1 MDNKVQLNIYI
12 SKEDSIMSKLNEKM
26 KEVNENVVDVKTEEV
41 KNVENETEN
50 EEFMTVKVPK
60 AKGYAMLAN
69 GEATEVETEE
79 PAKEEVKEKENKG
92 LLSRIKNSKVAKGI
106 AIGVAV
112 VGGVAAGIAMGKNGK
127 NSDEVTFED
136 VPPQG
141 LPDNYQNYPTYDQ
154 VDVETEN
161 EEV

>member
-1 MDNKVQLNIYI
+1 
-12 SKEDSIMSKLNEKM
+12 MSKMTEKM
-26 KEVNENVVDVKTEEV
+26 KEVENVVNVEPEKVE
-41 KNVENETEN
+41 NVENETEN

-69 GEATEVETEE
+69 GEATEIETNE
-79 PAKEEVKEKENKG
+79 PAKEEVKEKKSI
-92 LLSRIKNSKVAKGI
+92 LSRIKNSKVVKGI
-106 AIGVAV
+106 GIGAAV
-112 VGGVAAGIAMGKNGK
+112 VGGVAVAFAMGKNSN

-154 VDVETEN
+154 VDVETK

>member
-1 MDNKVQLNIYI
+1 
-12 SKEDSIMSKLNEKM
+12 MSKLNEKM
-26 KEVNENVVDVKTEEV
+26 KEVKENVVDVEETTEV
-41 KNVENETEN
+41 KDVENETEN

-79 PAKEEVKEKENKG
+79 PEKEEVKEKKSI
-92 LLSRIKNSKVAKGI
+92 LSRIKNSKVAKGI

-112 VGGVAAGIAMGKNGK
+112 VGGVAAGIAMGKNSK
-127 NSDEVTFED
+127 DSDEVTFED

-141 LPDNYQNYPTYDQ
+141 LPDNNYQNYPTYDQ
-154 VDVETEN
+154 VETEN

>member
-1 MDNKVQLNIYI
+1 
-12 SKEDSIMSKLNEKM
+12 MSKLNEKM
-26 KEVNENVVDVKTEEV
+26 KEVNENVVDVETAEAKD
-41 KNVENETEN
+41 VENETEN

-79 PAKEEVKEKENKG
+79 PAKEEVKEKKSI
-92 LLSRIKNSKVAKGI
+92 LSGIKNSKVAKGI
-106 AIGVAV
+106 AIIVTV
-112 VGGVAAGIAMGKNGK
+112 VGGVAAGVAIGKNSK

-154 VDVETEN
+154 VDVETET

>member
-1 MDNKVQLNIYI
+1 
-12 SKEDSIMSKLNEKM
+12 
-26 KEVNENVVDVKTEEV
+26 
-41 KNVENETEN
+41 
-50 EEFMTVKVPK
+50 MTVKVPK

-69 GEATEVETEE
+69 GEATEVETNE
-79 PAKEEVKEKENKG
+79 PAKEEVKEKKSI
-92 LLSRIKNSKVAKGI
+92 LSRIKNSKVVKGI
-106 AIGVAV
+106 GIGAAV
-112 VGGVAAGIAMGKNGK
+112 VGGVAVAFAMGKNSN

-154 VDVETEN
+154 VDVETK

>member
-1 MDNKVQLNIYI
+1 
-12 SKEDSIMSKLNEKM
+12 MSKLNEKM
-26 KEVNENVVDVKTEEV
+26 KEVNENVVDVETAEV
-41 KNVENETEN
+41 KGVENETEN

-79 PAKEEVKEKENKG
+79 PEKEEVKEKKSI
-92 LLSRIKNSKVAKGI
+92 LSRIKNSKVAKGI

-112 VGGVAAGIAMGKNGK
+112 VGGVAAGIAMGKNSK
-127 NSDEVTFED
+127 DSDEVTFED

>member
-1 MDNKVQLNIYI
+1 
-12 SKEDSIMSKLNEKM
+12 MSKLNEKM
-26 KEVNENVVDVKTEEV
+26 KEVKENVVDVETAEV
-41 KNVENETEN
+41 KGVENETEN

-79 PAKEEVKEKENKG
+79 PENEKKEKKSI
-92 LLSRIKNSKVAKGI
+92 LSRIKNSKVVKGI
-106 AIGVAV
+106 GIGAAV
-112 VGGVAAGIAMGKNGK
+112 VGGVAVAFAMGKNSN

-154 VDVETEN
+154 VDVETK

>member
-1 MDNKVQLNIYI
+1 
-12 SKEDSIMSKLNEKM
+12 MSKLNEKM
-26 KEVNENVVDVKTEEV
+26 KEVKENVVDVETAEV
-41 KNVENETEN
+41 KGVENETEN

-79 PAKEEVKEKENKG
+79 PENEKKEKKSI
-92 LLSRIKNSKVAKGI
+92 LSRIKNSKVAKGV

-112 VGGVAAGIAMGKNGK
+112 VGGVAAGIAMGKNR
-127 NSDEVTFED
+127 NDSEVEFED

-154 VDVETEN
+154 VDVETK

>member
-1 MDNKVQLNIYI
+1 
-12 SKEDSIMSKLNEKM
+12 MSKLNEKM
-26 KEVNENVVDVKTEEV
+26 KEVKENVVDVETAEV
-41 KNVENETEN
+41 KDVENEAEN

-79 PAKEEVKEKENKG
+79 PEKEEVKEKKSI
-92 LLSRIKNSKVAKGI
+92 LSRIKNSKVIKGI
-106 AIGVAV
+106 GVGAAV
-112 VGGVAAGIAMGKNGK
+112 VGGVAVAFAMGKNSK

>member
-1 MDNKVQLNIYI
+1 
-12 SKEDSIMSKLNEKM
+12 MSKMTEKM
-26 KEVNENVVDVKTEEV
+26 KEVENVVNVEPEKVE
-41 KNVENETEN
+41 NVENEAEN

-69 GEATEVETEE
+69 GEATEIETNE
-79 PAKEEVKEKENKG
+79 PAKEEVKEKKSI
-92 LLSRIKNSKVAKGI
+92 LSRIKNSKVVKGI
-106 AIGVAV
+106 GIGAAV
-112 VGGVAAGIAMGKNGK
+112 VGGVAVAFAMGKNSN

-154 VDVETEN
+154 VDVETK

>member
-1 MDNKVQLNIYI
+1 
-12 SKEDSIMSKLNEKM
+12 MSKLNEKM
-26 KEVNENVVDVKTEEV
+26 KEVKENVVDVENAEV
-41 KNVENETEN
+41 KDVENETEN

-79 PAKEEVKEKENKG
+79 PENEKKEKKSI
-92 LLSRIKNSKVAKGI
+92 LSRIKNSKVVKGI
-106 AIGVAV
+106 GIGAAV
-112 VGGVAAGIAMGKNGK
+112 VGGVAVAFAMGKNSN

-154 VDVETEN
+154 VDVETK

>member
-1 MDNKVQLNIYI
+1 
-12 SKEDSIMSKLNEKM
+12 MSKMTEKM
-26 KEVNENVVDVKTEEV
+26 KEVNENMVDVETAEV
-41 KNVENETEN
+41 KGVENETEN

-79 PAKEEVKEKENKG
+79 PEKEEVKEKKSI
-92 LLSRIKNSKVAKGI
+92 LSRIKNSKVAKGI

-112 VGGVAAGIAMGKNGK
+112 VGGVAAGVAMGKNSK
-127 NSDEVTFED
+127 DSDEVTFED

>member
-1 MDNKVQLNIYI
+1 
-12 SKEDSIMSKLNEKM
+12 MSKLNEKM
-26 KEVNENVVDVKTEEV
+26 KEVKENVVDVDETAEV
-41 KNVENETEN
+41 KDVENETEN

-79 PAKEEVKEKENKG
+79 PEKEEVKEKKSI
-92 LLSRIKNSKVAKGI
+92 LSRIKNSKVAKGI

-112 VGGVAAGIAMGKNGK
+112 VGGVAAGIVMGKNSN

>member
-1 MDNKVQLNIYI
+1 MGNKAQLNIYI
-12 SKEDSIMSKLNEKM
+12 SKEELDMSKLNEKM
-26 KEVNENVVDVKTEEV
+26 KEVKENVVDVETAEV
-41 KNVENETEN
+41 KSVENETEN

-69 GEATEVETEE
+69 GEATEIETNE
-79 PAKEEVKEKENKG
+79 PAKEEVKEKKSI
-92 LLSRIKNSKVAKGI
+92 LSRIKNSKVVKGI
-106 AIGVAV
+106 GIGAAV
-112 VGGVAAGIAMGKNGK
+112 VGGVAVAFAMGKNSN
-127 NSDEVTFED
+127 NSDEITFED

-154 VDVETEN
+154 VDVETK

>member
-1 MDNKVQLNIYI
+1 
-12 SKEDSIMSKLNEKM
+12 MSKLNEKM
-26 KEVNENVVDVKTEEV
+26 KEVKKNVVDVETAEV
-41 KNVENETEN
+41 KDVENETEN

-69 GEATEVETEE
+69 GEATEIEETKE
-79 PAKEEVKEKENKG
+79 PENEKKENKSI
-92 LLSRIKNSKVAKGI
+92 LSRIKNSKVVKGI
-106 AIGVAV
+106 GIGAAV
-112 VGGVAAGIAMGKNGK
+112 VGGVAVAFAMGKNSK
-127 NSDEVTFED
+127 DSDEVTFED

-154 VDVETEN
+154 VDVETK

>member
-1 MDNKVQLNIYI
+1 
-12 SKEDSIMSKLNEKM
+12 MSKLNEKM
-26 KEVNENVVDVKTEEV
+26 KEVENVVNVEPEKVE
-41 KNVENETEN
+41 NVENETEN

-69 GEATEVETEE
+69 GEATEIETKE
-79 PAKEEVKEKENKG
+79 PENEKKEKKSI
-92 LLSRIKNSKVAKGI
+92 LSRIKNSKVAKGV

-112 VGGVAAGIAMGKNGK
+112 VGGVAAGIAMGKNSN

-141 LPDNYQNYPTYDQ
+141 LPDNNYQNYPTYDQ

>member
-1 MDNKVQLNIYI
+1 
-12 SKEDSIMSKLNEKM
+12 MSKMTEKM
-26 KEVNENVVDVKTEEV
+26 KEVENVVNVETAEV
-41 KNVENETEN
+41 KDVENETEN

-60 AKGYAMLAN
+60 AKAYAMLAN

-79 PAKEEVKEKENKG
+79 PAKEEVKEKKSI
-92 LLSRIKNSKVAKGI
+92 LSRIKNSKVAKGI

-112 VGGVAAGIAMGKNGK
+112 VGGVAAGVAMGKNSK
-127 NSDEVTFED
+127 DSDEVTFED

>member
-1 MDNKVQLNIYI
+1 
-12 SKEDSIMSKLNEKM
+12 MSKLNEKM
-26 KEVNENVVDVKTEEV
+26 KEVKENVVDVENAEV
-41 KNVENETEN
+41 KDVENETEN
-50 EEFMTVKVPK
+50 EESMTVKVPK

-79 PAKEEVKEKENKG
+79 PANEKKEKKSI
-92 LLSRIKNSKVAKGI
+92 LSRIKNSKVVKGI
-106 AIGVAV
+106 GIGAAV
-112 VGGVAAGIAMGKNGK
+112 VGGVAVAFAMGKNSN

-154 VDVETEN
+154 VDVETK

>member
-1 MDNKVQLNIYI
+1 
-12 SKEDSIMSKLNEKM
+12 MSKLNEKM
-26 KEVNENVVDVKTEEV
+26 KEVKENVVDVETAEV
-41 KNVENETEN
+41 KSVENETEN

-79 PAKEEVKEKENKG
+79 PENEKKEKKSI
-92 LLSRIKNSKVAKGI
+92 LSRIKNSKVVKGI
-106 AIGVAV
+106 GIGAAV
-112 VGGVAAGIAMGKNGK
+112 VGGVAVAFAMGKNSN

-154 VDVETEN
+154 VDVETK

>member
-1 MDNKVQLNIYI
+1 
-12 SKEDSIMSKLNEKM
+12 MSKLNEKM
-26 KEVNENVVDVKTEEV
+26 EEVMGNVVDVDETAEV
-41 KNVENETEN
+41 KDVENETEN

-79 PAKEEVKEKENKG
+79 PEKEEVKEKKSI
-92 LLSRIKNSKVAKGI
+92 LSGIKNSKVAKGI
-106 AIGVAV
+106 AIVVAV
-112 VGGVAAGIAMGKNGK
+112 VGGVAAGIAMGKNSK
-127 NSDEVTFED
+127 DSDEVTFED

>member
-1 MDNKVQLNIYI
+1 
-12 SKEDSIMSKLNEKM
+12 MSKMTEKM
-26 KEVNENVVDVKTEEV
+26 KEVNENMVDVETAEV
-41 KNVENETEN
+41 KGVENETEN

-79 PAKEEVKEKENKG
+79 PEKEEVKEKKSI
-92 LLSRIKNSKVAKGI
+92 LSRIKNSKVAKGI

-112 VGGVAAGIAMGKNGK
+112 VGGIAAGVAMGKNSK
-127 NSDEVTFED
+127 DSDEVTFED

>member
-1 MDNKVQLNIYI
+1 
-12 SKEDSIMSKLNEKM
+12 MSKLNEKM
-26 KEVNENVVDVKTEEV
+26 KEVKENVVDVETAEV
-41 KNVENETEN
+41 KGVENETEN

-60 AKGYAMLAN
+60 ATGYAMLAN

-79 PAKEEVKEKENKG
+79 PENEKKEKKG
-92 LLSRIKNSKVAKGI
+92 VFSRLKDSKVAKGI
-106 AIGVAV
+106 AIGGAV
-112 VGGVAAGIAMGKNGK
+112 VAGIVTGVVLGKNSK
-127 NSDEVTFED
+127 DSDEVTFED

-154 VDVETEN
+154 VDVETK

>member
-1 MDNKVQLNIYI
+1 MT
-12 SKEDSIMSKLNEKM
+12 EKM
-26 KEVNENVVDVKTEEV
+26 KEVKNVVDVETKEEEV
-41 KNVENETEN
+41 KDVENETEN

-69 GEATEVETEE
+69 GEASEVETERPE
-79 PAKEEVKEKENKG
+79 NEKKEKKG
-92 LLSRIKNSKVAKGI
+92 ILSRIKNSRVAKGI
-106 AIGVAV
+106 GIGAAV
-112 VGGVAAGIAMGKNGK
+112 VGGVAVAFVAGRNSN

-141 LPDNYQNYPTYDQ
+141 LPDNYDNYQTYDQ
-154 VDVETEN
+154 VDVETKE

>member
-1 MDNKVQLNIYI
+1 
-12 SKEDSIMSKLNEKM
+12 MSKMTEKM
-26 KEVNENVVDVKTEEV
+26 KEVENVVNVEPEKVE
-41 KNVENETEN
+41 NVENETEN

-69 GEATEVETEE
+69 GEATEIETEE
-79 PAKEEVKEKENKG
+79 PENEKKEKKSI
-92 LLSRIKNSKVAKGI
+92 LSRIKNSKVVKGI
-106 AIGVAV
+106 GIGAAV
-112 VGGVAAGIAMGKNGK
+112 VGGVAVAFAMGKNSN

-154 VDVETEN
+154 VDVETK

>member
-1 MDNKVQLNIYI
+1 
-12 SKEDSIMSKLNEKM
+12 MSKLNEKM
-26 KEVNENVVDVKTEEV
+26 KEVKENVVDVKTEEV
-41 KNVENETEN
+41 KDVENETEN

-79 PAKEEVKEKENKG
+79 PEKEEVKEKKSI
-92 LLSRIKNSKVAKGI
+92 LSRIKNSKVAKGI

-112 VGGVAAGIAMGKNGK
+112 VGGVAAGVAMGKNSN
-127 NSDEVTFED
+127 NSDDVTFED
-136 VPPQG
+136 VPPKE

-161 EEV
+161 ENV

>member
-1 MDNKVQLNIYI
+1 
-12 SKEDSIMSKLNEKM
+12 MSKLNEKM
-26 KEVNENVVDVKTEEV
+26 KEVKENVVDVETAGV
-41 KNVENETEN
+41 KDVENETEN

-69 GEATEVETEE
+69 GEATEIETKE
-79 PAKEEVKEKENKG
+79 PENEKKEKKSI
-92 LLSRIKNSKVAKGI
+92 LSRIKNSKVVKGI

-127 NSDEVTFED
+127 DSDEVTFED

-154 VDVETEN
+154 VAVETK

>member
-1 MDNKVQLNIYI
+1 
-12 SKEDSIMSKLNEKM
+12 MSKMTEKM
-26 KEVNENVVDVKTEEV
+26 KEVNENVVDVETAEV
-41 KNVENETEN
+41 KGVENETEN

-60 AKGYAMLAN
+60 AKGYTMLAN

-79 PAKEEVKEKENKG
+79 PEKEEVKEKKSI
-92 LLSRIKNSKVAKGI
+92 LSRIKNSKVAKGI

-112 VGGVAAGIAMGKNGK
+112 VGGVAAGIAMGKNSK
-127 NSDEVTFED
+127 DSDEVTFED

-141 LPDNYQNYPTYDQ
+141 LPDNHQNYPTYDQ

>member
-1 MDNKVQLNIYI
+1 
-12 SKEDSIMSKLNEKM
+12 MSKLNEKM
-26 KEVNENVVDVKTEEV
+26 KEVKENVVDVETAEV
-41 KNVENETEN
+41 KGVENETEN

-69 GEATEVETEE
+69 GEATEIETNE
-79 PAKEEVKEKENKG
+79 PAKEEAKEKKSI
-92 LLSRIKNSKVAKGI
+92 LSGIKNSKVVKGI
-106 AIGVAV
+106 GIVAAV
-112 VGGVAAGIAMGKNGK
+112 VGGVAVAFAMGKNSK
-127 NSDEVTFED
+127 DSDEVTFED

-154 VDVETEN
+154 VDVETK

>member
-1 MDNKVQLNIYI
+1 
-12 SKEDSIMSKLNEKM
+12 MSKMTEKM
-26 KEVNENVVDVKTEEV
+26 TEVNENMVDVETAEV
-41 KNVENETEN
+41 KGVENETEN

-79 PAKEEVKEKENKG
+79 PEKEEVKEKKSI
-92 LLSRIKNSKVAKGI
+92 LSRIKNSKVAKGI

-112 VGGVAAGIAMGKNGK
+112 VGGIAAGVAMGKNSK
-127 NSDEVTFED
+127 DSDEVTFED

>member
-1 MDNKVQLNIYI
+1 
-12 SKEDSIMSKLNEKM
+12 MSKLNEKM
-26 KEVNENVVDVKTEEV
+26 KEVKENVVDVETAEV
-41 KNVENETEN
+41 KDVENETEN

-79 PAKEEVKEKENKG
+79 PAKEKKEKKSI
-92 LLSRIKNSKVAKGI
+92 LSRIKNSKVAKGI
-106 AIGVAV
+106 AIGGAV
-112 VGGVAAGIAMGKNGK
+112 VAGIATGVMLGKNSN

-141 LPDNYQNYPTYDQ
+141 LPDNYDNYQTYDQ
-154 VDVETEN
+154 VEETE
-161 EEV
+161 EV

>member
-1 MDNKVQLNIYI
+1 
-12 SKEDSIMSKLNEKM
+12 MSKLNEKM
-26 KEVNENVVDVKTEEV
+26 KEVKENVVDVETAEV
-41 KNVENETEN
+41 KGVENETEN

-69 GEATEVETEE
+69 GEATEIETNE
-79 PAKEEVKEKENKG
+79 PAKEEAKEKKSI
-92 LLSRIKNSKVAKGI
+92 LSRIKNSKVVKGI
-106 AIGVAV
+106 GIGAAV
-112 VGGVAAGIAMGKNGK
+112 VGGVAVAFAMGKNSN

-154 VDVETEN
+154 VDVETK

>member
-1 MDNKVQLNIYI
+1 
-12 SKEDSIMSKLNEKM
+12 MSKLNEKM
-26 KEVNENVVDVKTEEV
+26 KEVKENIVDVETAEV
-41 KNVENETEN
+41 KDVENETEN

-79 PAKEEVKEKENKG
+79 PAKEEVKEKKSI
-92 LLSRIKNSKVAKGI
+92 LSRIKNSKVAKGI

-112 VGGVAAGIAMGKNGK
+112 VGGVAAGVAMGKNSK

>member
-1 MDNKVQLNIYI
+1 
-12 SKEDSIMSKLNEKM
+12 MSKLNEKM
-26 KEVNENVVDVKTEEV
+26 KEVKENVVDVDETAEV
-41 KNVENETEN
+41 KDVENETEN

-79 PAKEEVKEKENKG
+79 PEKEEVKEKKSI
-92 LLSRIKNSKVAKGI
+92 LSRIKNSKVAKGI

-112 VGGVAAGIAMGKNGK
+112 VGGVAAGIAMGKNSK
-127 NSDEVTFED
+127 DSDEVTFED

>member
-1 MDNKVQLNIYI
+1 
-12 SKEDSIMSKLNEKM
+12 MSKLNEKM
-26 KEVNENVVDVKTEEV
+26 KEVKENVVDVETEEV
-41 KNVENETEN
+41 KDVENETEN

-79 PAKEEVKEKENKG
+79 PENEKKEKKSI
-92 LLSRIKNSKVAKGI
+92 LSRIKNSKVAKGI
-106 AIGVAV
+106 AIGGAV
-112 VGGVAAGIAMGKNGK
+112 VAGIATGVVLGKNSN
-127 NSDEVTFED
+127 NSDEVTFKD

-141 LPDNYQNYPTYDQ
+141 LPDNYDNYQTYDQ
-154 VDVETEN
+154 VDVETKE